1 MFGVLGEGGAVGPAR
16 RSVAIN
22 SAAARDTDVEPSA
35 FVRRLRTAAASGF
48 AAGNCA
54 WCPATARSGIWNAA
68 AEALPGCV
76 EIVDLRRAREHLRE
90 VGLAPFGEGAALCG
104 VWSRKW

>member
-1 MFGVLGEGGAVGPAR
+1 MVPG
-16 RSVAIN
+16 
-22 SAAARDTDVEPSA
+22 D
-35 FVRRLRTAAASGF
+35 
-48 AAGNCA
+48 
-54 WCPATARSGIWNAA
+54 CPKWIWNTA